1 MSKTRSKKF
10 LINLTRK
17 KGLPFLVSIKPVK
30 QFERGKKFFEFCK
43 TTLRLTLNESVWFLS
58 FKFVRIDSFL
68 IVQFEILK
76 NQFSFV

>member
-30 QFERGKKFFEFCK
+30 QFERGKKF
-43 TTLRLTLNESVWFLS
+43 LNSVKQHFA
-58 FKFVRIDSFL
+58 
-68 IVQFEILK
+68 
-76 NQFSFV
+76 